1 MNRRTLLQSLAVGL
15 PTLLFSDKLSAL
27 SLNDDQAGKFVE
39 SILKG
44 PFSPTWES
52 LSKYETPEW
61 FRDAKFGMWAHWGPQ
76 CQPEAGDWYAREMYM
91 EGNRKY
97 KFHVEKYGHPSK
109 FGFKDVINVWKAE
122 KWDPEALV
130 SLYKSVGAKY
140 FMALANHHDN
150 LDLYNSKYQK
160 NWNSVKQG
168 PKKDIIKGW
177 AEAAKKHNLPFAVSV
192 HAAHT
197 WSWLE
202 TSQRSDKKGP
212 LAGIPY
218 DGKLTKKDGKGK
230 WWDGLDPQELYAQN
244 HELSDNSQDNG
255 MIHRQWN
262 WGNGVTPPTQAY
274 IDQFFNRTI
283 DLINKYHPDMIYFD
297 DSQFPLWPISDAGLR
312 IAAHMYN
319 KSIKDHGKLSAV
331 ITGKIL
337 NESQRKAM
345 VWDIERGQSNSIE
358 PLPWQTD
365 TCIGDW
371 HYDRGIYDRKAYK
384 KPKAIIHTLVDV
396 VSKNGNLMLNIPVRG
411 DGSIDEL
418 ERKIVED
425 IGVWINANADSVFGT
440 RPWKIFG
447 EGPAQKEAA
456 ALSAQGFNEGKGKPF
471 SHEDVR
477 FCIKGKIL
485 FATVMGWPKDGSALI
500 TSLSEGSEYYPDK
513 INNVQLVSTGQ
524 ELRFERTIDG
534 LKVFFP
540 TEIPAAPYA
549 NPLRI
554 S

>member
-27 SLNDDQAGKFVE
+27 SLNDEQAGKFVE

-168 PKKDIIKGW
+168 PKKDIIKCW

-477 FCIKGKIL
+477 FCIKGKTL